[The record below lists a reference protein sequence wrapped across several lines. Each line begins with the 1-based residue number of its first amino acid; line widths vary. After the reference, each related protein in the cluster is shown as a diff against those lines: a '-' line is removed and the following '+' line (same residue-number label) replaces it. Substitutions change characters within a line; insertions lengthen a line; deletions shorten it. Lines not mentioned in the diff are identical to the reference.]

1 MSVIVLSNEQIRE
14 LVPPAAYVDAIE
26 EAYREYAMGR
36 AVIQP
41 RIDLYTES
49 PAAQR
54 YSVFKSMIGTL
65 AKDHLVALRINS
77 DVISWTD
84 RAGNMRKEKIP
95 AAEGGRWVGLVFVFD
110 TLSGELRAIFPDG
123 EIQRRRVAAT
133 TAVAIRHLARRDARV
148 IAVFGSGSQ
157 GEGAVRVIGS
167 SMPACE
173 LRLWSPNPD
182 NRRQLAARCREDGI
196 NVQAM
201 DAPDLTARGADVIVL
216 ATNALD
222 PVIEW
227 DWIAPGTLVTCVKAQ
242 ELGQNILSRVERIVL
257 HTRDVEPTNYVAGDR
272 NGPFKD
278 TDFTDRLFGAARGK
292 GDASAFLR
300 GLPAD
305 LPELF
310 DVVTSATESRV
321 GTEERLV
328 FLNPVG
334 NGLQFAA
341 LARRILDA
349 AEARGIGERLPA
361 SWFSE
366 DMHP

>member
-1 MSVIVLSNEQIRE
+1 MSVIILSNEDVRD
-14 LVPPAAYVDAIE
+14 LVPPAAYVDAVE
-26 EAYREYAMGR
+26 TAYREYALGR

-41 RIDLYTES
+41 RVDLYTES
-49 PAAQR
+49 PAADR
-54 YSVFKSMIGTL
+54 YSVFKSMIGAL

-77 DVISWTD
+77 DVISWTNH
-84 RAGNMRKEKIP
+84 AGNMRKEKVP

-133 TAVAIRHLARRDARV
+133 TAVAIRHLARRDAKV
-148 IAVFGSGSQ
+148 IGIYGSGSQ
-157 GEGAVRVIGS
+157 GEGAVRVIGTA
-167 SMPACE
+167 MPHCE

-182 NRRQLAARCREDGI
+182 NRRRLVERCQQDGI
-196 NVQAM
+196 NVRCM
-201 DAPDLTARGADVIVL
+201 DEPDLAARGADAIVL

-227 DWIAPGTLVTCVKAQ
+227 DWIDPGTLVTCVKAQ
-242 ELGQNILSRVERIVL
+242 ELGEGILSRVDRIVL
-257 HTRDVEPTNYVAGDR
+257 HTRDVEPTNYMAGDKS
-272 NGPFKD
+272 GPFKD
-278 TDFTDRLFGAARGK
+278 TDFTDRLFGAERGK

-300 GLPAD
+300 GLPQD

-310 DVVTSATESRV
+310 DIVTGEVEARV
-321 GTEERLV
+321 GDGERVV

-341 LARRILDA
+341 ISRQIIDA
-349 AEARGIGERLPA
+349 AEAQGVGQRLPA
-361 SWFSE
+361 EWFSE
-366 DMHP
+366 ELHP